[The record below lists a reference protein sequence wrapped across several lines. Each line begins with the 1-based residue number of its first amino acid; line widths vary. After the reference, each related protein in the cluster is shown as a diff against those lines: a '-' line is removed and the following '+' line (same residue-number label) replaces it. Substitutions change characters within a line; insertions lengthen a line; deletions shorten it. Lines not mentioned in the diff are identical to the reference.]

1 MDLGLTVL
9 TIIIGLIVLLIMMQ
23 DDDIVEYCN
32 LCGNRIYNTQDRY
45 YRAYD
50 TETKQHIVMC
60 ASCGNK
66 YYDSKRYHIH
76 VEVYREY

>member
-1 MDLGLTVL
+1 MELCLIAFTV
-9 TIIIGLIVLLIMMQ
+9 IFGLIMLLIMMQ

-32 LCGNRIYNTQDRY
+32 LCGRRLDTTQDRY

-50 TETKQHIVMC
+50 TETKHNIVMC

-66 YYDSKRYHIH
+66 YYGSKRYHIH